1 MCESGVSVVLKCK
14 VVAGKNGALNFIS
27 IVFYKCIQRKRKQY
41 KEMKYFFKKNNF
53 LNMQCT
59 KNFIRITWPKFRIMK
74 QILTSQKYFFEK
86 RLRFFYRNLIS
97 LTQKVS
103 GAKKHK
109 EAMKSFLS
117 SILTLVKFSFT
128 KNVCSYIF

>member
-1 MCESGVSVVLKCK
+1 MGESGVSVVLKCK

-41 KEMKYFFKKNNF
+41 KEMKYFFKKNKF

-74 QILTSQKYFFEK
+74 QMLTSQKYLFEK
-86 RLRFFYRNLIS
+86 RLRFFL
-97 LTQKVS
+97 QK
-103 GAKKHK
+103 
-109 EAMKSFLS
+109 F
-117 SILTLVKFSFT
+117 VKFDT
-128 KNVCSYIF
+128 KGVRC